1 MAPKSPFSCV
11 DRNTLGMVSVPTQEL
26 SGIVLACVE
35 KVSAQ
40 VRRKSWDQSNDNL
53 VEDDVNCGNAS
64 LNEDMIVAAEI
75 AI

>member
-1 MAPKSPFSCV
+1 MWTE
-11 DRNTLGMVSVPTQEL
+11 TLSDMVSVPTL
-26 SGIVLACVE
+26 E

-53 VEDDVNCGNAS
+53 VEDDVNYGNAS

>member
-1 MAPKSPFSCV
+1 MWTE
-11 DRNTLGMVSVPTQEL
+11 TLSGMVSVPTL
-26 SGIVLACVE
+26 E

-53 VEDDVNCGNAS
+53 VEDDVNYGNAS

>member
-1 MAPKSPFSCV
+1 MWTE
-11 DRNTLGMVSVPTQEL
+11 TLSGMVSVPTQEL
-26 SGIVLACVE
+26 SGIVLAWVQ

-53 VEDDVNCGNAS
+53 VEDDVNYGNAS

>member
-1 MAPKSPFSCV
+1 M
-11 DRNTLGMVSVPTQEL
+11 DRNTLRYGFRADARAIWHSVSL
-26 SGIVLACVE
+26 GRK

-53 VEDDVNCGNAS
+53 VEDDVNYGNAR

>member
-1 MAPKSPFSCV
+1 MWTE
-11 DRNTLGMVSVPTQEL
+11 TLSSMVSVPTQEL
-26 SGIVLACVE
+26 SGIVLAWVE

-53 VEDDVNCGNAS
+53 VEDDVNYGNAS

>member
-1 MAPKSPFSCV
+1 MWTE
-11 DRNTLGMVSVPTQEL
+11 TLSGMVSVPTQEL
-26 SGIVLACVE
+26 SGIVLAWVE

-53 VEDDVNCGNAS
+53 VEDDVNYGNAS

>member
-1 MAPKSPFSCV
+1 MWTE
-11 DRNTLGMVSVPTQEL
+11 TLSGMVSVPTL
-26 SGIVLACVE
+26 E

-53 VEDDVNCGNAS
+53 VEDDVNYGNAS
-64 LNEDMIVAAEI
+64 LNEDMIVASEI